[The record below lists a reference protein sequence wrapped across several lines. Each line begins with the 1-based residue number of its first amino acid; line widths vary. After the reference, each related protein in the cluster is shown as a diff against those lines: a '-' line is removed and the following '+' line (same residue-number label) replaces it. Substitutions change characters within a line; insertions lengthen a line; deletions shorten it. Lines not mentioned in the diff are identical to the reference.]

1 LSILKEETVIRVLWL
16 QRVSGAFSVICEEI
30 FEIRDLQEQS
40 KNQWN
45 EEVDQ
50 RASGASKH
58 QWTKLITELQEHV
71 RILQDLPQ
79 KSKNW

>member
-1 LSILKEETVIRVLWL
+1 MKL
-16 QRVSGAFSVICEEI
+16 
-30 FEIRDLQEQS
+30 IRDLQEQS

-50 RASGASKH
+50 GASGARKN
-58 QWTKLITELQEHV
+58 QWTKLITELQEQV

>member
-1 LSILKEETVIRVLWL
+1 MIRVLWL
-16 QRVSGAFSVICEEI
+16 QRVSGAFFVICEEI

-50 RASGASKH
+50 RALGASKH
-58 QWTKLITELQEHV
+58 QWTKLITELQEQV

>member
-1 LSILKEETVIRVLWL
+1 MKL
-16 QRVSGAFSVICEEI
+16 
-30 FEIRDLQEQS
+30 IRDLQEQS

-50 RASGASKH
+50 RASGARKN
-58 QWTKLITELQEHV
+58 QWTKLITELHEQV